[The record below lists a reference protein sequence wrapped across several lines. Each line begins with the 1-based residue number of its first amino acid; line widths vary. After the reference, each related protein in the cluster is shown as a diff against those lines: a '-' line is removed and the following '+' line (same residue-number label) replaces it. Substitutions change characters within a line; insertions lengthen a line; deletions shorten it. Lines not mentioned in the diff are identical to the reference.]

1 MPKKFALGI
10 DCGGTNIK
18 LALVDA
24 SGKIHQIQREPIHFR
39 ETPEKVIDGMVN
51 RIKKFLRGSKAK
63 ELSGIGM
70 GIAGDVDQANGVVR
84 YSPNLNWKNVL
95 LKKELSQKLNLPILI
110 DNDANCAAWGAYCLD
125 AKRDCQNLLCLT
137 LGTGVGGGIIVNKKL
152 YHGATGTAGEIG
164 HMSVALHG
172 RACRCGNFG
181 CLESMVGAWGL
192 VQTIEEGLKK
202 GLCPVLKKILDKS
215 KNKEITP
222 ELIASAAKQGDAF
235 CKQTWNEAGEFLG
248 SALSNLVNIFN
259 PERIVLCGGVS
270 KAGDLLL
277 VPTLHSLGRRA
288 FKTPLN
294 VVKVTISQFH
304 EKLGVA
310 GAGLLFWE

>member
-1 MPKKFALGI
+1 MSKKFALGI

-24 SGKIHQIQREPIHFR
+24 SGKIYQIQWDPINFKEPV
-39 ETPEKVIDGMVN
+39 EKVIDGIVK
-51 RIKKFLRGSKAK
+51 RIKNFLRGSKVK

-70 GIAGDVDQANGVVR
+70 GIAGDIDQSNGVVR
-84 YSPNLNWKNVL
+84 YSPNLNWKNVM
-95 LKKELSQKLNLPILI
+95 LKKELSKKLDFPILI

-125 AKRDCQNLLCLT
+125 AKRDCRNLLCLT
-137 LGTGVGGGIIVNKKL
+137 LGTGIGGGIVVNKKL
-152 YHGATGTAGEIG
+152 YRGATGTAGEIG
-164 HMSVALHG
+164 HMSVEVHG

-192 VQTIEEGLKK
+192 VQTIKEGLAK
-202 GLCPVLKKILDKS
+202 GLCPMLKKILDKS

-222 ELIASAAKQGDAF
+222 ELIAAAAKQGDAY
-235 CKQTWNEAGEFLG
+235 CKQTWNEAGEVLG

-270 KAGDLLL
+270 KAGELLL
-277 VPTLHSLGRRA
+277 VPALHSLGRRA
-288 FKTPLN
+288 FQTAVN
-294 VVKVTISQFH
+294 AVKVTISQFD